1 MRGDAEAGRT
11 RVEHSRSVHT
21 ISSPTDLQLT
31 CAVGRS
37 SEAALNQRRFDNLQ
51 VESSYD
57 VGENVA
63 LAQHPSTG

>member
-1 MRGDAEAGRT
+1 MRGNAEAGRT
-11 RVEHSRSVHT
+11 RVEHRRSVHT
-21 ISSPTDLQLT
+21 INSPTDLQLT

-37 SEAALNQRRFDNLQ
+37 SEAALNRFDNLQ

-57 VGENVA
+57 VGENVP